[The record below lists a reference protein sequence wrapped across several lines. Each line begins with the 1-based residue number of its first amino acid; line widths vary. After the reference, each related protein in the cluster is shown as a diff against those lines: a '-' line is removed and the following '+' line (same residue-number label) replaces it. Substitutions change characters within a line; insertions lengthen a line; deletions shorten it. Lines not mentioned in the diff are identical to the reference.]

1 MSQLPQLER
10 EAKLTR
16 DLIEELKGL
25 TPRFN
30 ATKER
35 AEDELR
41 LHLAKIDSER
51 AHLATLIDAA
61 ALIVQH
67 LGASVP
73 EPELPEPVVA
83 VADSP
88 QDEATDEF
96 VTLGAAAEDV
106 VAQAIAVHDAFAA
119 LVEELFT
126 EQPAGHAEE
135 PEPTFEYVAAA
146 VEQIAGSPPEPDAS
160 DEPEMTDEQVE
171 RAEQTLAAVDHIGAA
186 EERELETVGGDRPAR
201 RFNPFANNPF
211 A

>member
-35 AEDELR
+35 AEEELR

-73 EPELPEPVVA
+73 QPELPEPVVA
-83 VADSP
+83 MADSP
-88 QDEATDEF
+88 QDEVALHPVDALEQ
-96 VTLGAAAEDV
+96 VLGDRIEPE
-106 VAQAIAVHDAFAA
+106 QY
-119 LVEELFT
+119 EELRAICDEPVYVT
-126 EQPAGHAEE
+126 ESED
-135 PEPTFEYVAAA
+135 PTFEYVAAA
-146 VEQIAGSPPEPDAS
+146 VEQIAGSPPPIPDAT

-171 RAEQTLAAVDHIGAA
+171 RIEAQTAAALAEDT
-186 EERELETVGGDRPAR
+186 RELETVGGERPAR
-201 RFNPFANNPF
+201 FFNAFAANPFNR
-211 A
+211 

>member
-35 AEDELR
+35 AEEELR
-41 LHLAKIDSER
+41 LHLAKIDAER

-73 EPELPEPVVA
+73 QPEMDETPEPVVA
-83 VADSP
+83 MTDSP
-88 QDEATDEF
+88 SGDSHNEF

-106 VAQAIAVHDAFAA
+106 VAQAIAVHDADTA
-119 LVEELFT
+119 LVEEF
-126 EQPAGHAEE
+126 
-135 PEPTFEYVAAA
+135 
-146 VEQIAGSPPEPDAS
+146 
-160 DEPEMTDEQVE
+160 
-171 RAEQTLAAVDHIGAA
+171 
-186 EERELETVGGDRPAR
+186 
-201 RFNPFANNPF
+201 
-211 A
+211 

>member
-35 AEDELR
+35 AEEELR

-83 VADSP
+83 MADSP
-88 QDEATDEF
+88 QESAPEFPEGMKQGVPDQDTMDWAEREAQDIP
-96 VTLGAAAEDV
+96 D
-106 VAQAIAVHDAFAA
+106 
-119 LVEELFT
+119 
-126 EQPAGHAEE
+126 EE

-171 RAEQTLAAVDHIGAA
+171 RIEAQTAAALTQ
-186 EERELETVGGDRPAR
+186 ERELETVGGDRPAR

>member
-35 AEDELR
+35 AEEELR

-73 EPELPEPVVA
+73 QPEMPEPVVA
-83 VADSP
+83 MADSP

-96 VTLGAAAEDV
+96 VTLGEAAEDV
-106 VAQAIAVHDAFAA
+106 VAQAIAVHDADTA
-119 LVEELFT
+119 LVDELFT
-126 EQPAGHAEE
+126 EQPAGHTEE

-146 VEQIAGSPPEPDAS
+146 VEQIAGSPPPIPDAT

-171 RAEQTLAAVDHIGAA
+171 RIEAQTAAALTQ
-186 EERELETVGGDRPAR
+186 ERELETVGGDRPAR

>member
-35 AEDELR
+35 AEEELR

-83 VADSP
+83 MADSP
-88 QDEATDEF
+88 QDEAADEF
-96 VTLGAAAEDV
+96 VTLGEAAEDV
-106 VAQAIAVHDAFAA
+106 VAQAIAVHDADTA

-126 EQPAGHAEE
+126 EQPAGHTEE

-171 RAEQTLAAVDHIGAA
+171 RIEAQTAAALTQ
-186 EERELETVGGDRPAR
+186 ERELETVGGERPAR